1 MILGIDD
8 VDAADVRAVFLG
20 DGGDLLGL
28 AEQGDIREA
37 LVPDDG
43 GGLDGSLLLAPSGS
57 RMCCLLALALALMP
71 SINDDMSF

>member
-1 MILGIDD
+1 MILEIDD

-20 DGGDLLGL
+20 DGGDLLRL

-43 GGLDGSLLLAPSGS
+43 GGLDGALLLALGEQDV
-57 RMCCLLALALALMP
+57 LLVGLGFRFDAF
-71 SINDDMSF
+71 DQ

>member
-37 LVPDDG
+37 LVPDD
-43 GGLDGSLLLAPSGS
+43 AGS